1 MYFFML
7 LIVGVVLC
15 ILFPYGPIIVG
26 GVVFAV
32 VIDQYRQT
40 MYMREDIQAIRNHL
54 KLMTKE
60 ESEDYEADQ
69 SYKDIDGFSS
79 ERMEVINRKIEAELE
94 RDNKNKKT

>member
-7 LIVGVVLC
+7 LLVGVVLC

-40 MYMREDIQAIRNHL
+40 IYMREDIQAIKNHL

-69 SYKDIDGFSS
+69 AYKDIDRISS

-94 RDNKNKKT
+94 RDSKNRKT

>member
-1 MYFFML
+1 MYFLML
-7 LIVGVVLC
+7 LLVGVVLC
-15 ILFPYGPIIVG
+15 VLFPYGPIIVG

-40 MYMREDIQAIRNHL
+40 MHMREDIQAIKIHL
-54 KLMTKE
+54 KLMTKD
-60 ESEDYEADQ
+60 ESENYEADQ
-69 SYKDIDGFSS
+69 AYKDIDRISS

>member
-1 MYFFML
+1 MYFLML
-7 LIVGVVLC
+7 VLVGIVLC
-15 ILFPYGPIIVG
+15 IMFPYGPIIVG
-26 GVVFAV
+26 GIVFAV

-40 MYMREDIQAIRNHL
+40 MYMRQDIQTIKNHL

-69 SYKDIDGFSS
+69 AYKDIDRISS

-94 RDNKNKKT
+94 RDSKHKKT